1 MPIPC
6 FNFQIHAG
14 AVVVLILGYSSIVGA
29 SYTLYGNAKV
39 YTAVLEE
46 DVTDGIA
53 ASAMAVDEETG
64 DIVGVGEEDD
74 IRNALGD
81 ETEYFDLEGQMI
93 LPGFQDAHLHAVEA
107 GINFLACYFEE
118 HVDMYDIPFYLQN
131 CPDGGFFG
139 GEGWIVA
146 NGVDISEL
154 EIQIYDLG
162 YEWPITVLDRD
173 YPDTPVLILDNLGHG
188 AVVNSKAFEMV
199 GYNNNNI
206 KSDPLGGIIG
216 REAGTGNPTGIV
228 GENAQ
233 QIFRSAA
240 FPPTPANQEIAYESL
255 LGSLGYLNAH
265 GITTVSD
272 AGGFWLQAQTEAWL
286 RAEEE
291 GLLTVR
297 ASNALYVYPDIPIDE
312 QMPELM
318 ARFSDDPSKLV
329 RFNQAKVYGM
339 STDWYDSSEMLMFLF
354 SIMMLTF
361 DVYLSLQWMVY

>member
-1 MPIPC
+1 MPTTC
-6 FNFQIHAG
+6 FHLKVHAG
-14 AVVVLILGYSSIVGA
+14 AVVFLILGYSSIVGA
-29 SYTLYGNAKV
+29 SYTLYGNANV
-39 YTAVLEE
+39 YTAVAEE
-46 DVTDGIA
+46 GIADGIT
-53 ASAMAVDEETG
+53 ASAVAVDDETG

-74 IRNALGD
+74 IRSALGD

-107 GINFLACYFEE
+107 GINFLTCYFEE
-118 HVDMYDIPFYLQN
+118 PVDMYDIPFYLQN

-146 NGVDISEL
+146 NGLDISEL

-188 AVVNSKAFEMV
+188 AVVNSKAFEVV
-199 GYNNNNI
+199 GYNNSI
-206 KSDPLGGIIG
+206 TSDPLGGIIG
-216 REAGTGNPTGIV
+216 REAETGIPTGIV

-272 AGGFWLQAQTEAWL
+272 AGGFLLQAQTEA
-286 RAEEE
+286 
-291 GLLTVR
+291 
-297 ASNALYVYPDIPIDE
+297 
-312 QMPELM
+312 
-318 ARFSDDPSKLV
+318 
-329 RFNQAKVYGM
+329 
-339 STDWYDSSEMLMFLF
+339 
-354 SIMMLTF
+354 
-361 DVYLSLQWMVY
+361 